1 MRPKPQAGHRLNQQ
15 AIIHRNSKYER
26 RNGRTGELSHYL
38 NGEGCQGQTG
48 KSSQSV
54 HHSGGVSGDGMLGR
68 VTGITREV
76 CLHGDGT
83 TAATQEVVSVQAE
96 VRVPHSSLEVPEIG
110 MERRGAVVLK
120 SLKQNENGAM
130 ARKG

>member
-1 MRPKPQAGHRLNQQ
+1 M
-15 AIIHRNSKYER
+15 IHMNSKYER
-26 RNGRTGELSHYL
+26 RNGRTGEPSHFL
-38 NGEGCQGQTG
+38 NGEGCQGRTG

-54 HHSGGVSGDGMLGR
+54 HRSGGVSGDGVLGR
-68 VTGITREV
+68 VTGITWEV
-76 CLHGDGT
+76 CLHGAQAPTDGK

-110 MERRGAVVLK
+110 MERRGGVVLK

-130 ARKG
+130 ARN